1 MSLSFHSLADI
12 ALALQAD
19 MADPERFQ
27 HLVQR
32 LHQLLECDATA
43 LLQYERGVFVPLAMA
58 GLPPDAS
65 GRHFRIDEHPRLEAI
80 ARAGDVV
87 RFPADSTLPDPY
99 DGLVPGHEHMNVH
112 ACIGLPLL
120 RNQALIGALTLD
132 GLCADQFAHLSD
144 EALRLISALVAVA
157 LDNALLVRQ
166 LEERPIQL
174 PMPRI
179 ASSVSPHEMIGQ
191 SRALQQLRQ
200 EIAVVANTDLSVL
213 ILGETGVGKELVA
226 QAIHA
231 GSPRAT
237 REMVYLNCAALPE
250 SVAESELFGH
260 VKGAFTGAISH
271 RAGKFEKANHGTLFL
286 DEVGELSLSLQAKL
300 LRALQYGDVQRIG
313 DDGCIKVDVRII
325 AATNVDLKE
334 AVLQGRFRADL
345 YHRLSVFPVHVAPL
359 REREGDIA
367 LLAGFFC
374 ERCRAR
380 LALRQLSLSPA
391 ALQHLERYAWPGNV
405 RELAHVIYRAAV
417 IASAVCRQ
425 GQAVLQPEHL
435 VLEWTATEDGEGT
448 HISTLSEQVS
458 AVRVE
463 LPRASLRDATD
474 VFQRRWITAAL
485 TACHGNWTAAAR
497 QLGIN
502 GPNLH
507 RLAKRLQLK

>member
-1 MSLSFHSLADI
+1 MSLSFRSLADI

-19 MADPERFQ
+19 MGDPDRFQ

-32 LHQLLECDATA
+32 LHQLLKCDVTA
-43 LLQYERGVFVPLAMA
+43 LLQYDYGSFVPLAMA
-58 GLPPDAS
+58 GLPRDAC
-65 GRHFRIDEHPRLEAI
+65 GRHFHIEEHPRLEAI
-80 ARAGDVV
+80 ARAGDIV
-87 RFPADSTLPDPY
+87 RFPADSALPNPY
-99 DGLVPGHEHMNVH
+99 DGLIPGHEHSNVH

-120 RNQALIGALTLD
+120 RNQVLIGALTLD
-132 GLCADQFAHLSD
+132 GLCENQFARFSD

-166 LEERPIQL
+166 LEEQPVQL

-179 ASSVSPHEMIGQ
+179 THQALPHEMIGQ
-191 SRALQQLRQ
+191 SRVLQQLRQ
-200 EIAVVANTDLSVL
+200 EIAVVAKTDLSVL
-213 ILGETGVGKELVA
+213 ILGETGVGKALVA

-231 GSPRAT
+231 GSPRVVQD
-237 REMVYLNCAALPE
+237 MVYLNCAALPE
-250 SVAESELFGH
+250 LVAESELFGH

-271 RAGKFEKANHGTLFL
+271 RAGKFEMANHGTLFL
-286 DEVGELSLSLQAKL
+286 DEVGDLSLSLQAKL
-300 LRALQYGDVQRIG
+300 LRVLQYGDVQRIG
-313 DDGCIKVDVRII
+313 DNNSIKVDVRII
-325 AATNVDLKE
+325 AATNIDLKE

-367 LLAGFFC
+367 LLARFFC

-380 LALRQLSLSPA
+380 LLLRQLSLSPA
-391 ALQHLERYAWPGNV
+391 ALQCLERYAWPGNV
-405 RELAHVIYRAAV
+405 RELEHVVYRAAV
-417 IASAVCRQ
+417 IANAACRQ
-425 GQAVLQPEHL
+425 EKVVLQPEHL
-435 VLEWTATEDGEGT
+435 ALEWTAIEEKEPADTL
-448 HISTLSEQVS
+448 TLSEQMA
-458 AVRVE
+458 AVHIE
-463 LPRASLRDATD
+463 APQASLRDATD
-474 VFQRRWITAAL
+474 AFQRRWISDAL